1 MAQPHLEV
9 ILRYR
14 KRTSVS
20 SLKNPIAL
28 AVGVSMKRNIAL
40 GVRPPSLMQSAERYT
55 KSAMSRSILPTI
67 TVLRR

>member
-20 SLKNPIAL
+20 SLKNPNAL
-28 AVGVSMKRNIAL
+28 AVGVSKGDQQN
-40 GVRPPSLMQSAERYT
+40 
-55 KSAMSRSILPTI
+55 
-67 TVLRR
+67 

>member
-1 MAQPHLEV
+1 MAQPNLEV

-28 AVGVSMKRNIAL
+28 AVGVSTYYNTGKRMT
-40 GVRPPSLMQSAERYT
+40 SLRNMHGEEL
-55 KSAMSRSILPTI
+55 IL
-67 TVLRR
+67 